1 MSSSNSGS
9 KRLSLRFKAGDHKL
23 CFKTEYEDGTG
34 KLENISA
41 GGCALREVDISLTI
55 DEKILLIINLDNQDD
70 IIEAGAKVVRG
81 EENRFAVQFTDISEE
96 NKQRI
101 VKHFASVQRKQKS

>member
-9 KRLSLRFKAGDHKL
+9 KRLSLRFKAGGHKL

-41 GGCALREVDISLTI
+41 GGCALVEVDIPLTI
-55 DEKILLIINLDNQDD
+55 NERILLIIDLDNKDD
-70 IIEAGAKVVRG
+70 KIEVGARVVRG
-81 EENRFAVQFTDISEE
+81 EDSRFAVQFTDISEE

-101 VKHFASVQRKQKS
+101 VKHFASVQRRQKS